1 MKLFNR
7 KKPETEIKRDERF
20 FIRVLGDDWITLVK
34 ILRSDYDK
42 HDIEIVDDVVGIGGE
57 DKAVVKVYFQGSMDD
72 YLNAMIDLSTKYGID
87 RVKEDTDD
95 PDETETKTK

>member
-7 KKPETEIKRDERF
+7 KKPETEIKRDGRF

-57 DKAVVKVYFQGSMDD
+57 DKAAVKVYFQGSMDD

-87 RVKEDTDD
+87 RVKEDTED